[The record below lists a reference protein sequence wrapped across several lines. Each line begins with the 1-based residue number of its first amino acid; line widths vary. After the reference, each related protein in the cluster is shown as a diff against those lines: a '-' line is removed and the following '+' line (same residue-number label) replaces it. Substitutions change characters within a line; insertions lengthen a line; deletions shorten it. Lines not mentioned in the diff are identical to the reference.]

1 MFREA
6 RLQDEKNRQNSIE
19 VEDQKLQNEWRKQ
32 QEKVTIATREAYN
45 WAINNNIAKEQARA
59 VLPEGNTESTLY
71 MAGSLRSWI
80 HYCMLRMG
88 NGTQKEHIEIAEM
101 CWEILE
107 VHFPNVIQAV
117 ESIEGWKELS
127 E

>member
-1 MFREA
+1 
-6 RLQDEKNRQNSIE
+6 
-19 VEDQKLQNEWRKQ
+19 
-32 QEKVTIATREAYN
+32 
-45 WAINNNIAKEQARA
+45 
-59 VLPEGNTESTLY
+59 

-88 NGTQKEHIEIAEM
+88 NGTQKEHIEIANM